1 MTTNVQNT
9 VSDPSTD
16 DAQPLASLQHVN
28 PIELTQ
34 IELTQKVEALGD
46 WFHNIDLDGVSTAP
60 NHFLGDYPNI
70 KWKQISSVFP
80 ADLKGA
86 SVLDVGCNA
95 GFYSIALKQ
104 RGAGRVLGVDV
115 DARYLDQARFAA
127 EFLHLDIEFQKC
139 TVYEVDSIAGQFDYV
154 LFMGLFYHLRYPLLA
169 LDKVVKKVSGRLV
182 FQTMLRGSKHAY
194 PVKPNYDFWNKKIFT
209 DSDFP
214 AAYFIENSYSN
225 DQTNWF
231 IPNRSGAE
239 GMLRSAGLEIVA
251 HPEPETW
258 VCEPKSVQRDG
269 RYILDMEL
277 DGTL

>member
-1 MTTNVQNT
+1 MNTNLQNT
-9 VSDPSTD
+9 VSDPTSD

-28 PIELTQ
+28 A

-115 DARYLDQARFAA
+115 DTRYLDQARFAA
-127 EFLHLDIEFQKC
+127 SFLHLDIEFQKC

-169 LDKVVKKVSGRLV
+169 LDKVVKKVSGQLV

-209 DSDFP
+209 DPDFP

-239 GMLRSAGLEIVA
+239 GMLRSAGLQIVA

>member
-1 MTTNVQNT
+1 MNTNLHQSAANPDDT
-9 VSDPSTD
+9 ELLLSTNSDK
-16 DAQPLASLQHVN
+16 AL
-28 PIELTQ
+28 ELTRK
-34 IELTQKVEALGD
+34 IEALGD
-46 WFHNIDLDGVSTAP
+46 WFHNIDLDGIETAP

-70 KWKQISSVFP
+70 KWKHISGAFP
-80 ADLKGA
+80 ENLNGA

-115 DARYLDQARFAA
+115 DDRYLDQGRLAA
-127 EFLHLDIEFQKC
+127 EFFRLEIEFEKRS
-139 TVYEVDSIAGQFDYV
+139 VYEVDAITGQFDYV
-154 LFMGLFYHLRYPLLA
+154 LFMGVFYHLRYPLLA
-169 LDKVVKKVSGRLV
+169 LDKVVKKVAGRLV
-182 FQTMLRGSKHAY
+182 FQTMLRGSKQAY
-194 PVKPNYDFWNKKIFT
+194 PVEPNYDFWNNKIFS
-209 DSDFP
+209 DPDFP

-239 GMLRSAGLEIVA
+239 GMLRSAGLEIVS

-258 VCEPKSVQRDG
+258 VCEPKSAQRNG

>member
-1 MTTNVQNT
+1 MNTNLQVPISESNADGAEPL
-9 VSDPSTD
+9 VSLRNLK
-16 DAQPLASLQHVN
+16 A
-28 PIELTQ
+28 

-46 WFHNIDLDGVSTAP
+46 WFHNINLNGVSTAP

-70 KWKQISSVFP
+70 KWKHISCAFP
-80 ADLKGA
+80 EDLKGA

-115 DARYLDQARFAA
+115 DDRYLDQARFAA
-127 EFLHLDIEFQKC
+127 GFLHLDIEFEKR

-154 LFMGLFYHLRYPLLA
+154 LFMGVFYHLRYPLLA

-209 DSDFP
+209 DPDFP

>member
-1 MTTNVQNT
+1 MTTNLQNP
-9 VSDPSTD
+9 VSDSGKTK
-16 DAQPLASLQHVN
+16 PLVSLSNVK
-28 PIELTQ
+28 TV
-34 IELTQKVEALGD
+34 ELTQKVEALGD

-70 KWKQISSVFP
+70 KWKHISCAFP
-80 ADLKGA
+80 EDLQGA

-115 DARYLDQARFAA
+115 DDRYLDQARFAA
-127 EFLHLDIEFQKC
+127 EFLSLDIEFEKRS
-139 TVYEVDSIAGQFDYV
+139 VYEVDSIQGQFEYV
-154 LFMGLFYHLRYPLLA
+154 LFMGIFYHLRYPLLA
-169 LDKVVKKVSGRLV
+169 LDKVVKKVSGRLI

-194 PVKPNYDFWNKKIFT
+194 AVKPNYDFWNKKIFT
-209 DSDFP
+209 DPDFP